1 MSKLTFLILSGPTKE
16 YIDPV
21 RFIGNESSGKMGAAL
36 VQEIMRRKQ
45 KLIFITGPALTMPK
59 AGAFETIKIISAV
72 QMFEAV
78 KENLKRADILIS
90 AAAIA
95 DYRVKKQAKNKI
107 KKNSNALTIEL
118 VKNPD
123 IAAYCVKHKRNQVIA
138 GFALETEKL
147 LKNAKEKMEKKGL
160 DLILAN
166 TNEAFG
172 ADKTNAYIIRKGGE
186 PEFLGNVDKRE
197 IARRIVDETIGIF
210 RDFGFDKKS
219 DSRI

>member
-1 MSKLTFLILSGPTKE
+1 
-16 YIDPV
+16 
-21 RFIGNESSGKMGAAL
+21 
-36 VQEIMRRKQ
+36 
-45 KLIFITGPALTMPK
+45 MPK
-59 AGAFETIKIISAV
+59 SGAFETIKIISAA

-78 KENLKRADILIS
+78 KGNLKRADIVIS

-123 IAAYCVKHKRNQVIA
+123 IVAYCVKHKRNQVIA

-147 LKNAKEKMEKKGL
+147 LKNAKEKLEKKGL

-166 TNEAFG
+166 TDEAFG
-172 ADKTNAYIIRKGGE
+172 ADKTSAYIIRKDGA
-186 PEFLGNVDKRE
+186 PEFLGNVDKSE

-210 RDFGFDKKS
+210 RDFSSDKKG